1 MINIVYKIQLTP
13 NLMKS
18 YKSSLRDNGGH
29 EGQVSAMSTHDLHNE
44 GSLKMIQDYFKQKKI
59 HQL

>member
-1 MINIVYKIQLTP
+1 
-13 NLMKS
+13 MKS
-18 YKSSLRDNGGH
+18 YKCGLRDNGGH